1 MDKVSSSYYVSI
13 KIAAY
18 FLFLFSGLVKWIPFP
33 VDFTLFSGLLLL
45 VFIANDAYKKSFKL
59 YNLTIGYLYVTFY
72 VFVLVYML
80 SFFYTDSKI
89 YALIKV
95 KGFVLNTIAFTFPI
109 TSIKVEDFNK
119 IVQVVTIL
127 TLLMIVFFCY
137 LLYVDLFDLILTNE
151 DDQLKFFF
159 TSLPSYLSYG
169 ALLCI
174 SFILLLNNNSFIA
187 VVYKLIIFYFLI
199 ILTGRG
205 PLLTLIL
212 ILIFNYLLRN
222 KNFNFIKYLKYLFVF
237 VLVAAVYVYFE
248 FEFFDFERFNVFS
261 NYKSDESVSSRFIYI
276 QKCLDGFLDSPIFG
290 NGIGSTG
297 LLISGND
304 TVLYPHNLF
313 VEVLSECGLIGFIL
327 YLSIFVF
334 SIVIIY
340 AKKIPFEYF
349 PILLVVLFIFIQDMK
364 SGAFEAWRI
373 SCGLLSIATIFLNY
387 NFMPKDSFSD
397 NQVNKRI
404 SANCE

>member
-1 MDKVSSSYYVSI
+1 M
-13 KIAAY
+13 KIVTNIARVLVGL
-18 FLFLFSGLVKWIPFP
+18 LFIFSG
-33 VDFTLFSGLLLL
+33 
-45 VFIANDAYKKSFKL
+45 FIKANDAVGFSYKLVEYFEVFGTHFFIPIALPLAIFICVFEIVLGVTLLIGARIKL
-59 YNLTIGYLYVTFY
+59 TLWL
-72 VFVLVYML
+72 L
-80 SFFYTDSKI
+80 
-89 YALIKV
+89 
-95 KGFVLNTIAFTFPI
+95 
-109 TSIKVEDFNK
+109 
-119 IVQVVTIL
+119 
-127 TLLMIVFFCY
+127 LLMIVFFCY

-404 SANCE
+404 GDNCE

>member
-127 TLLMIVFFCY
+127 TLLMIVFF
-137 LLYVDLFDLILTNE
+137 
-151 DDQLKFFF
+151 K
-159 TSLPSYLSYG
+159 
-169 ALLCI
+169 
-174 SFILLLNNNSFIA
+174 
-187 VVYKLIIFYFLI
+187 
-199 ILTGRG
+199 
-205 PLLTLIL
+205 
-212 ILIFNYLLRN
+212 
-222 KNFNFIKYLKYLFVF
+222 
-237 VLVAAVYVYFE
+237 
-248 FEFFDFERFNVFS
+248 
-261 NYKSDESVSSRFIYI
+261 
-276 QKCLDGFLDSPIFG
+276 
-290 NGIGSTG
+290 
-297 LLISGND
+297 
-304 TVLYPHNLF
+304 
-313 VEVLSECGLIGFIL
+313 
-327 YLSIFVF
+327 
-334 SIVIIY
+334 
-340 AKKIPFEYF
+340 
-349 PILLVVLFIFIQDMK
+349 
-364 SGAFEAWRI
+364 
-373 SCGLLSIATIFLNY
+373 
-387 NFMPKDSFSD
+387 
-397 NQVNKRI
+397 
-404 SANCE
+404 